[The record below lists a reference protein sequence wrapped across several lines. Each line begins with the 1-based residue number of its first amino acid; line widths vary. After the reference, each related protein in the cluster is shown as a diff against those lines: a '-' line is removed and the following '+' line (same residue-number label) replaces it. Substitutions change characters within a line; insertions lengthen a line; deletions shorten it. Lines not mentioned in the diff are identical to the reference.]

1 VCGGANKRRQ
11 NENHNNLR
19 KKHQKGVSLVF
30 FFFAVLPPTLKT
42 LLQPFIIVWKT
53 LWLFKKVSKLVVR
66 F

>member
-19 KKHQKGVSLVF
+19 KNIKKVSAWL
-30 FFFAVLPPTLKT
+30 FFAVLPPTLKT
-42 LLQPFIIVWKT
+42 LLQPFITVWKT